1 MQNNNNYGTSWSS
14 GNTQINK
21 KNYQMLELFP
31 TPVYATQLPEQLS
44 NVVPFLDAQAPN
56 SGSDVANYGERSA
69 NSYILNEPE
78 CVEMKKHV
86 LEHVKEY
93 AENILLYEYDSYE
106 LSQSW
111 VSRKLPGQHHT
122 MHTHPNSLISGVF
135 YYGPVEENSS
145 AIKFH
150 KMTGGFNVSYIQPK
164 MKADKRSSKFA
175 WTEFGVNYTPGMLLL
190 FPSYLFHSVPINN
203 TKNIRSSLA
212 FNVVPKSNLGD
223 EANLT
228 ELRFD
233 KIADAK

>member
-1 MQNNNNYGTSWSS
+1 MQNNNNYSTSWSS

-31 TPVYATQLPEQLS
+31 TPVYVTQLPDQLS
-44 NVVPFLDAQAPN
+44 GVIPFLDAQPPN
-56 SGSDVANYGERSA
+56 SGSDEANYGERSA

-78 CVEMKKHV
+78 CVEMKKYV

-122 MHTHPNSLISGVF
+122 MHTHPNSLMSGVF
-135 YYGPVEENSS
+135 YYGEPSPKTP

-150 KMTGGFNVSYIQPK
+150 KMKGGMNVNQLQAK
-164 MKADKRSSKFA
+164 TQADKRSSEFA
-175 WTEFGVNYTPGMLLL
+175 WEEFSVQFEPGLLVL
-190 FPSYLFHSVPINN
+190 FPSYLFHSVPMNQSD
-203 TKNIRSSLA
+203 KVRSSVA
-212 FNVVPKSNLGD
+212 FNVVPKSNLGQ
-223 EANLT
+223 EENLT
-228 ELRFD
+228 ELNFN
-233 KIADAK
+233 KII